1 MSLLSR
7 RPSLSRKREA
17 SVALESETMEVEN
30 MNHPRERVLLIAK
43 MEQYLEKK
51 REYPS
56 GNQRVESISCL
67 DQKMQMSALR
77 LSQKSRGVK
86 EAVASSYCSRR
97 LEAKEQFEALKWLM
111 QARFVAAAREGRR
124 REEASAARRELR
136 RRRQGRRQT

>member
-1 MSLLSR
+1 M
-7 RPSLSRKREA
+7 
-17 SVALESETMEVEN
+17 ALKSETMEVEN
-30 MNHPRERVLLIAK
+30 MNHPWTARERVLIAK

-77 LSQKSRGVK
+77 LSQKSRGAK
-86 EAVASSYCSRR
+86 EAVASSYCSTRV
-97 LEAKEQFEALKWLM
+97 EAKEQVEALKWLM

-124 REEASAARRELR
+124 REEASAARKELR
-136 RRRQGRRQT
+136 RRHQGRRQT